1 MPLPSFRSFPA
12 FCFALIAPLYMGI
25 VAGLVAGCSGYHFVR
40 TGEAEQLKKLGITR
54 IYLAPIENETY
65 KPGVDLVVYNEMLR
79 ALSSFG
85 QVKIVQR
92 ADKADAVLRASVTNA
107 EYGIS
112 ASTFSSG
119 LFPLGR
125 GPEEISVA
133 TEYLAALRCEFTLAY
148 LPGSGRGPQREVL
161 FFEKPVWR
169 TAFTRTKVFPAN
181 NQLGPFG
188 TTSALI
194 NESEFD
200 RTVRDMAES
209 MMGDLHESM
218 VAFF

>member
-1 MPLPSFRSFPA
+1 MMLF
-12 FCFALIAPLYMGI
+12 
-25 VAGLVAGCSGYHFVR
+25 AGCAKYHFVR
-40 TGEAEQLKKLGITR
+40 TGESQQLKQMGIQR
-54 IYLAPIENETY
+54 IYLAPVQNQTY

-79 ALSSFG
+79 VLSSFG

-92 ADKADAVLRASVTNA
+92 PETADAVLRTSVKQA
-107 EYGIS
+107 DYGIS
-112 ASTFSSG
+112 ASTFASR
-119 LFPLGR
+119 LFPR
-125 GPEEISVA
+125 DTGPESITVA
-133 TEYLAALRCEFTLAY
+133 TEYSATLSCDVTLAF
-148 LPGSGRGPQREVL
+148 LPGPGRGVKREIL
-161 FFEKPVWR
+161 FFEKPIWKTDFV
-169 TAFTRTKVFPAN
+169 RTKVFPAN

-200 RTVRDMAES
+200 RAVREMAES